1 MGERIAQRCDQRLS
15 VRIYATV
22 LLTEAQRSGG
32 NQHLRWCHF
41 PKKLIGEFHDEIGI
55 APCYW
60 MADLVTL
67 RGIKKDNLVR
77 IGDDL
82 FLERTERIEA
92 EVLLKQ
98 FAQRCIRG
106 RGGTAGFGGRGG
118 SDLPLK
124 PR

>member
-1 MGERIAQRCDQRLS
+1 MGKRIAQRCDQRLS

-32 NQHLRWCHF
+32 NQHLRWCQF

-60 MADLVTL
+60 MADLITL
-67 RGIKKDNLVR
+67 RSIKKDNLVR

-82 FLERTERIEA
+82 
-92 EVLLKQ
+92 LLPNV
-98 FAQRCIRG
+98 
-106 RGGTAGFGGRGG
+106 
-118 SDLPLK
+118 SDKYTPVGKDKVRSRRALLGAAMSTCPK
-124 PR
+124 TSNVSNGQ